1 MSIKDQTPQ
10 SSTPINAKP
19 SSHPQHQYCLPTR
32 LQYYI
37 LVRDNEIS
45 DNDVVY
51 LAFIY

>member
-1 MSIKDQTPQ
+1 MSMKDQTPQ

-19 SSHPQHQYCLPTR
+19 SSHPQHQYCLPTH

>member
-1 MSIKDQTPQ
+1 MSMKDQTPQ
-10 SSTPINAKP
+10 SLTSINAKP

-37 LVRDNEIS
+37 LVSDNEIF

-51 LAFIY
+51 LTFMY